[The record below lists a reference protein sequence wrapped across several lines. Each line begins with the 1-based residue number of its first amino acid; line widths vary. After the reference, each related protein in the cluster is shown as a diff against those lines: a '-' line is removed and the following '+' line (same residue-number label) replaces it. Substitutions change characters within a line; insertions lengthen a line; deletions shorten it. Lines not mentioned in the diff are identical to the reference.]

1 VQGEDYRQA
10 SHQTWE
16 AMAPGWERWRAQLE
30 ENAAPIREWMVARLA
45 AKPGDTV
52 LELSAGAGDTGFEVA
67 AKLGNDGRLISSD
80 FAAEMVEV
88 ARRRGDELG
97 LENVDYRVIDA
108 ENIDLDDDS
117 VDGVLCR
124 WGYMLMADPAAAL
137 AETRRVLR
145 PGGRLVLSVWGT
157 PEQNPWGSVIGRFLV
172 QYGHMPAPEPGAPG
186 VFSMA
191 NEARTRGM
199 LEDARFQN
207 VETVEIGVRFVFQDL
222 GDYLSWAVNTAGA
235 LAIVLR
241 GLPEEERAGLEA
253 EVQAAFA
260 PYAADG
266 GYEVPGRALNTVAS

>member
-1 VQGEDYRQA
+1 VERDDYRQA
-10 SHQTWE
+10 SHATWE

-30 ENAAPIREWMVARLA
+30 DNAAPIREWMVARLA

-52 LELSAGAGDTGFEVA
+52 LELSAGAGDTGFDVA
-67 AKLGNDGRLISSD
+67 AKLGNDGSLISSD

-108 ENIDLDDDS
+108 ENIDLDDNS

-157 PEQNPWGSVIGRFLV
+157 PEQNPWGSVVGRFLV
-172 QYGHMPAPEPGAPG
+172 QNGHMPAPEPGAPG

-199 LEDARFQN
+199 LEDAGFQN
-207 VETVEIGVRFVFQDL
+207 VETAEIGVRFVFQDL
-222 GDYLSWAVNTAGA
+222 DDYLSWAVNTAGA

-241 GLPEEERAGLEA
+241 GLSEEERAGLEA
-253 EVQAAFA
+253 EVEAAFA

-266 GYEVPGRALNTVAS
+266 GYEVPGWALNAVAS

>member
-1 VQGEDYRQA
+1 MERDDYRQA
-10 SHQTWE
+10 SHATWE

-30 ENAAPIREWMVARLA
+30 DNAAPIREWMVARLA

-52 LELSAGAGDTGFEVA
+52 LELSAGAGDTGFDVA
-67 AKLGNDGRLISSD
+67 AKLGNDGSLISSD

-108 ENIDLDDDS
+108 ENIDLDDNS

-157 PEQNPWGSVIGRFLV
+157 PEQNPWGSVVGRFLV
-172 QYGHMPAPEPGAPG
+172 QNGHMPAPEPGAPG

-199 LEDARFQN
+199 LEDAGFQN
-207 VETVEIGVRFVFQDL
+207 VETAEIGVRFVFQDL
-222 GDYLSWAVNTAGA
+222 DDYLSWAVNTAGA

-241 GLPEEERAGLEA
+241 GLSEEERAGLEA
-253 EVQAAFA
+253 EVEAAFV

-266 GYEVPGRALNTVAS
+266 GYEVPGWALNAVAS

>member
-1 VQGEDYRQA
+1 VERDDYRQA
-10 SHQTWE
+10 SHATWE

-30 ENAAPIREWMVARLA
+30 DNAAPIREWMVARLA

-52 LELSAGAGDTGFEVA
+52 LELSAGAGDTGFDVA
-67 AKLGNDGRLISSD
+67 AKLGNDGSLISSD

-108 ENIDLDDDS
+108 ENIDLDDNS

-157 PEQNPWGSVIGRFLV
+157 PEQNPWGSVVGRFLV
-172 QYGHMPAPEPGAPG
+172 QNGHMPAPEPGAPG

-199 LEDARFQN
+199 LEDAGFQN
-207 VETVEIGVRFVFQDL
+207 VETAEIGVRFVFQDL

-241 GLPEEERAGLEA
+241 GLSEEERAGLEA
-253 EVQAAFA
+253 EVEAAFA

-266 GYEVPGRALNTVAS
+266 GYQVPGRTLNAVAS